1 MLELFSIAC
10 QASKEK
16 LIQVCANA
24 LSIDAGQ
31 CPKAKVEEMRPSMYE
46 QTCKY

>member
-16 LIQVCANA
+16 LILVCANA

-31 CPKAKVEEMRPSMYE
+31 CPRP
-46 QTCKY
+46 KWRR